1 MVKVKCAYGN
11 EYVYALAHLCSRH
24 SRLTFTL
31 GSTSEKNL
39 HKILLL

>member
-11 EYVYALAHLCSRH
+11 EYVYALAHLCSR
-24 SRLTFTL
+24 LTFTP

-39 HKILLL
+39 HKILIL

>member
-1 MVKVKCAYGN
+1 MVNVKFAHRN
-11 EYVYALAHLCSRH
+11 EYVYALAHLC